1 MRFKKF
7 RNGLK
12 KGLLAILLSSTLVS
26 CSSFFKTKEVV
37 LDTVVSTINDDGDV
51 VVTFTFVDN
60 AKDPLTFIIPQG
72 KTGNGIKEIIEIPSE
87 DGLSK
92 TIKIVYTDESI
103 DPLEFVVNDGVSI
116 VDITS
121 APSEEEENLTIVT
134 VTLSNGEVTQFEVQ
148 MPKDG
153 KDGTTITGVN
163 QEVDENDNI
172 KVTVSFS
179 DLDDVVLTIPA
190 GKKGEDGKDGQSIS
204 GIFLTKEDDQ
214 YIYTF
219 KMNDGKDYTVK
230 VERPST
236 WLNGFGTPKS
246 TLGFVGDYYYDRKYN
261 IVYIKTQIGWE
272 SQFFFDD
279 MQEEVYYTVT
289 FDLNAPSGLYAGWED
304 NKVLPDYKPIYEV
317 LKGHTVYDAYADT
330 NYKIPTPF
338 LDGYTFTGWYT
349 SKTPDVNSGKFNEF
363 VSVFTN
369 MTLYAKWEINE

>member
-72 KTGNGIKEIIEIPSE
+72 KTGNGIKEIIEKPSE

-134 VTLSNGEVTQFEVQ
+134 ITLSNGEVTQFEVQ

-204 GIFLTKEDDQ
+204 GIFLTKENDQ

-219 KMNDGKDYTVK
+219 KMNDNSEYVLK
-230 VERPST
+230 VERPAT
-236 WLNGFGTPKS
+236 WLSGDGYPQR
-246 TLGFVGDYYYDRKYN
+246 TLGIIGDYYYDREWN
-261 IVYIKTQIGWE
+261 IIYIKTQYGWE
-272 SQFFFDD
+272 AQFYFDSMHEKKD
-279 MQEEVYYTVT
+279 YTIT
-289 FDLNAPSGLYAGWED
+289 FDFNAPSGQYPGWED
-304 NKVLPDYKPIYEV
+304 PKVLPENKPIYKILE
-317 LKGHTVYDAYADT
+317 GHTIYDTYANT

-338 LDGYTFTGWYT
+338 LDGYTFAGWYT

-363 VSVFTN
+363 VSVFAD
-369 MTLYAKWEINE
+369 MTLYAQWVQN